1 MEAIIAGMLLLALMF
16 LLPSDSRN
24 RKDVLRELMDCDWKG
39 MFSFFTCSIA
49 LLVPINIGGTTE
61 NLGWASAPV
70 LSCFAVGVISLGF
83 LIYHQRWLAKR
94 PVFPREIFARP
105 ATNVAFLG
113 NAVVGVLISMVFY
126 HLVLF
131 WTGVR
136 QKSMVDVGK
145 MLLSVTLTFPT
156 AFAITGISIKRW
168 GRIKHATAL
177 GATLSTL
184 GLGLMQLMTERVPEA
199 AIIVICVCTGA
210 GCGIFAP
217 AMVNAVI
224 ATTDSRWHPHA
235 IATRTLLYT
244 AGQCIGVSLGLAI
257 FTNTF
262 RHRFE
267 AHDGDAAITAAIV
280 RAVLASPQEL
290 ISKFRE
296 LLRLSPGGELVR
308 MVVGATRSVWAVAC
322 ALSGVTGAL
331 AILMRFPDLAEDDTT
346 QRALPDEERHE
357 NSIEMTQR
365 Q

>member
-1 MEAIIAGMLLLALMF
+1 MLFLALSI
-16 LLPSDSRN
+16 LLPCDKRG
-24 RKDVLRELMDCDWKG
+24 RKDMLRELMDCDWKG

-49 LLVPINIGGTTE
+49 LLVPINIGGTAE

-83 LIYHQRWLAKR
+83 LIYHQRHLAKR

-113 NAVVGVLISMVFY
+113 NTVVGILISMVFY

-131 WTGVR
+131 WKGVR
-136 QKSMVDVGK
+136 QKSTVEVGK
-145 MLLSVTLTFPT
+145 MLLSVTLTFPV
-156 AFAITGISIKRW
+156 AFAITGIAIKRW
-168 GRIKHATAL
+168 GRIKQATAV
-177 GATLSTL
+177 GATLATL
-184 GLGLMQLMTERVPEA
+184 GLGLMQLMTERAPEA
-199 AIIVICVCTGA
+199 AILVICLCAGA

-257 FTNTF
+257 FTNSF

-267 AHDGDAAITAAIV
+267 AHDGDAAIRAAVV
-280 RAVLASPQEL
+280 RGVLANPQEL
-290 ISKFRE
+290 ISKLRE
-296 LLRLSPGGELVR
+296 LQRLSPGGELIK
-308 MVVGATRSVWAVAC
+308 MVVGAIRSVWVFAC
-322 ALSGVTGAL
+322 ALAGVTGAA
-331 AILMRFPDLAEDDTT
+331 AIFMRFPDLAEDGTIE
-346 QRALPDEERHE
+346 RAPPDEERQE